1 MSTSVFFDPLLLLL
15 DDPALLDALL
25 AGADPDLAAAVPGAA
40 TPGAEPPVTAPPD
53 DAPQT
58 IEDLEAALAAIEAAA
73 RAALADA
80 FGLDPD
86 LLSDVDALI
95 TAIAGLEQPPGDDAP
110 EAVSGE
116 ASWDLS
122 SAEAVREDWALG

>member
-1 MSTSVFFDPLLLLL
+1 MSTSMFFDPLLLLL

-25 AGADPDLAAAVPGAA
+25 AGEDPDLAAAVPGAA
-40 TPGAEPPVTAPPD
+40 TPATDPPVTAPPE
-53 DAPQT
+53 DAAPT

-86 LLSDVDALI
+86 LLGDVEAFI
-95 TAIAGLEQPPGDDAP
+95 TAIVGLDPPAEGGAP

-116 ASWDLS
+116 ASWNPS
-122 SAEAVREDWALG
+122 WAETVREDWALG